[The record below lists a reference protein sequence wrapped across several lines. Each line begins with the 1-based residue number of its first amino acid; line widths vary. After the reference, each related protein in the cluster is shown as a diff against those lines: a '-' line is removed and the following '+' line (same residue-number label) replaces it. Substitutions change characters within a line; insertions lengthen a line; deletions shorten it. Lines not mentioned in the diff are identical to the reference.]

1 MASVVTDADGDRGR
15 CRAVGLQRSTC
26 ETWRLCISQVAI
38 TLLRATLTIVSA
50 IAIGFGFNGCA
61 FSVVMGTSPPP
72 GREEGWGFFFPH
84 AGELVALTGRR
95 PVLPCVRSA
104 SFTHSQSA
112 VLGPIETVGDTAHTR
127 ARVEHEP
134 DSLRLTSL
142 PAG

>member
-1 MASVVTDADGDRGR
+1 MPGCRSSTLHVRNLAAVHLAGGDYVVARDADNRLRDRHWV
-15 CRAVGLQRSTC
+15 CIQR
-26 ETWRLCISQVAI
+26 
-38 TLLRATLTIVSA
+38 
-50 IAIGFGFNGCA
+50 CA